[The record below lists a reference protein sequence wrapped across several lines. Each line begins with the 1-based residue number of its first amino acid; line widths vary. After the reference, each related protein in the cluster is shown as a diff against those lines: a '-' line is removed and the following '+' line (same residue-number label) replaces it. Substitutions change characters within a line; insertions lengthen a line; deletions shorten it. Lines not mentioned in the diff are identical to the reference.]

1 MADATEWLRSNWQ
14 KKPSGKTGGRFTRCI
29 DLVKLPSEAVGS
41 QREDSRAAAHFLL
54 FACRSDR
61 AEAGVHCCTAST
73 LGATLMRLP
82 TVFLLDTDIP
92 GSHCGTEEV
101 L

>member
-1 MADATEWLRSNWQ
+1 MAEATEWLRSNRQ
-14 KKPSGKTGGRFTRCI
+14 TKPSGKTGGLFTICI
-29 DLVKLPSEAVGS
+29 DLVKLPSEAVGN

-61 AEAGVHCCTAST
+61 AEASVQCCTTSS

-82 TVFLLDTDIP
+82 TFFLLDTDIP
-92 GSHCGTEEV
+92 GSH
-101 L
+101 